1 MAAGSYRHPA
11 ALPLHVALWVWGGAG
26 RRAVQVRNPL
36 HRLGVLT
43 NPKTAPCYPSG
54 YDVMVACQLPKL
66 NARVRFPLPAPIFLR
81 STRDMLGPDLGRSD
95 RSRGFRRPGGVLV
108 EGLQGVFERLGLQ
121 DRKSGGWGKGGE
133 VRGDLGGG

>member
-54 YDVMVACQLPKL
+54 YAVLVACPLPKL
-66 NARVRFPLPAPIFLR
+66 NARVRFPLPAPLFLR
-81 STRDMLGPDLGRSD
+81 SPGDMPCPDLQRSA
-95 RSRGFRRPGGVLV
+95 RSRGCRLRGGCQV
-108 EGLQGVFERLGLQ
+108 EGLLGMI
-121 DRKSGGWGKGGE
+121 DH
-133 VRGDLGGG
+133 LGIQATP

>member
-54 YDVMVACQLPKL
+54 YDVMVACQLPTL
-66 NARVRFPLPAPIFLR
+66 NARVRFPLPAPLFLR
-81 STRDMLGPDLGRSD
+81 STRDMLGPDLGR
-95 RSRGFRRPGGVLV
+95 RARLPGCRRRGEVLV
-108 EGLQGVFERLGLQ
+108 EGLQGVTETLVWLENLELG
-121 DRKSGGWGKGGE
+121 K
-133 VRGDLGGG
+133 

>member
-66 NARVRFPLPAPIFLR
+66 NARVRFPLPPPLFLR
-81 STRDMLGPDLGRSD
+81 STRDMLGPVLVRSD
-95 RSRGFRRPGGVLV
+95 RSRGGRRCGGVLV
-108 EGLQGVFERLGLQ
+108 AGLPGSLKHIGLQVEAYENAYGAAGGV
-121 DRKSGGWGKGGE
+121 
-133 VRGDLGGG
+133 

>member
-66 NARVRFPLPAPIFLR
+66 NARVRFQLPAPLFLR
-81 STRDMLGPDLGRSD
+81 STRDLLGPDLGRSD
-95 RSRGFRRPGGVLV
+95 RSLVCRRPGGVLV
-108 EGLQGVFERLGLQ
+108 ECLQGVLELPGIKIVSPLFRETVFQ
-121 DRKSGGWGKGGE
+121 Y
-133 VRGDLGGG
+133 V